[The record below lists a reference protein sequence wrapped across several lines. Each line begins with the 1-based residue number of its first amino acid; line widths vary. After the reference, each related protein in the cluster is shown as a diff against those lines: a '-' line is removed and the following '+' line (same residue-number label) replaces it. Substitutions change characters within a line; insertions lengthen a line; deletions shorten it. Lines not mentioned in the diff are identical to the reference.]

1 MAETPHVVVRN
12 GIKAEGTAVGSVFTL
27 VNAAVGAGVVSFPYA
42 FSKTGVVLGA
52 ALTLTFAVLTVS
64 TVNVLTKATIRTNST
79 TYSQLAENTLGKPF
93 SLVVSL
99 FLLLNQLGACIAYMM
114 IVGGTVETIAS
125 VYGASGSFL
134 TGRRFAIAA
143 SSLLVLLPLSL
154 PKTMGAVASVSSL
167 SSFSLIYMCIA
178 IMIRGVPSLFDHR
191 EMSKIKL
198 VSLDDL
204 VNVIPVMVFAFMCH
218 VQAPTVAAELSDET
232 SFFKKKSEEES
243 LSTRARIKMMAKI
256 NAISSSVVMIGY
268 ALIGEFG
275 YISFGPLTESN
286 ILKNYPETDIL
297 MNLCRVA
304 IAVVSLS
311 SFPININPGKGALD
325 HIICTIMKWPI
336 DPLTTNRHLAQ
347 TLFLFFV
354 SLFVALS
361 VKDLG
366 TVFEIIG
373 GSAGALLA
381 FMCPSFMTM
390 SSTYQERTEYIPLLE
405 GETAPEMSRIGTRLK
420 ATVFMLIGLFMFG
433 HTLWTHL

>member
-1 MAETPHVVVRN
+1 MEETPHVVTRK
-12 GIKAEGTAVGSVFTL
+12 GIQAEGTAVGSVFTL

-42 FSKTGVVLGA
+42 FSKTGVLLGA
-52 ALTLTFAVLTVS
+52 VLTLLFAVLTVS

-79 TYSQLAENTLGKPF
+79 TYSQLAETTLGKPF

-125 VYGASGSFL
+125 VYGAAGSVF
-134 TGRRFAIAA
+134 TSRKFAITA

-154 PKTMGAVASVSSL
+154 PKTMGAVAAVSSL

-178 IMIRGVPSLFDHR
+178 MMIRGLPSLFDHT

-198 VSLDDL
+198 VSFEDL
-204 VNVIPVMVFAFMCH
+204 INVIPVMVFAFMCH

-232 SFFKKKSEEES
+232 SFFKKKNEDDR
-243 LSTRARIKMMAKI
+243 LSTRGRIKLMAKI
-256 NAISSSVVMIGY
+256 NAVSSGIVMIGY

-275 YISFGPLTESN
+275 YISFGPLTDSN
-286 ILKNYPETDIL
+286 ILKNYPQKDLL

-304 IAVVSLS
+304 IAIVSLS

-336 DPLTTNRHLAQ
+336 DPLTTSRHLTE
-347 TLFLFFV
+347 TLCLFFI
-354 SLFVALS
+354 SLSVALS
-361 VKDLG
+361 VQDLG

-390 SSTYQERTEYIPLLE
+390 TSTYRERTEYIPLSD
-405 GETAPEMSRIGTRLK
+405 GETAPEMSRLGTRLK
-420 ATVFMLIGLFMFG
+420 AALFMLIGLFMFG
-433 HTLWTHL
+433 HTIASHL